1 MLFFDRVLVPWDRLF
16 MLYDASP
23 MIKMLGASGGSV
35 NFNFLGWANLC
46 RAYTRMQLITAVA
59 TMVAEAI
66 GVIEY
71 REVASKLGEMVTYCE
86 LWRHAM
92 DGVEHEAGPTPSGQW
107 SLGPGRGLHI
117 WFAQTSGRMT
127 ELLREICGS
136 GIIMQPS
143 ENDLANP
150 EIRAYL
156 DKYMRGKGV
165 GVDYKS
171 RLFRLAHDL
180 SASSFGMRQDIYEY
194 WHGGDPARN
203 RINLLRSYDQ
213 SAMRG
218 RIEELLSRPLA
229 HGTVS

>member
-1 MLFFDRVLVPWDRLF
+1 
-16 MLYDASP
+16 
-23 MIKMLGASGGSV
+23 
-35 NFNFLGWANLC
+35 
-46 RAYTRMQLITAVA
+46 
-59 TMVAEAI
+59 
-66 GVIEY
+66 
-71 REVASKLGEMVTYCE
+71 
-86 LWRHAM
+86 
-92 DGVEHEAGPTPSGQW
+92 
-107 SLGPGRGLHI
+107 
-117 WFAQTSGRMT
+117 MT

-171 RLFRLAHDL
+171 RLFRLAHEL
-180 SASSFGMRQDIYEY
+180 GASSFGMRQDIYEY

-229 HGTVS
+229 HGTTS